1 MESGEMNTEI
11 LGVALQ
17 IVLLIVISYPLGK
30 YIAKVYKGEKTWS
43 DFMKP
48 VERLIYK
55 VAGVNPEEEMNW
67 KQFLK
72 ALLILNAFWFV
83 WGMVLLCTQQWLPLN
98 PDGNANQTPDLAFN
112 TCISFMVNCNLQ
124 HYTGESGLTYFTQL
138 FVIMLFQFI
147 TAATGMAAMA
157 GIMKGMAAKST
168 KTIGNFWKYL
178 VLSCTRILFPL
189 SLIVGFILITQGTP
203 MGFDGKMEITTM
215 EGNTQNV
222 SQGPTAAI
230 VPIKQLG
237 TNGGG
242 YFGCNSSHPLENPT
256 YLSNMTECWSILILP
271 MAMAFAFGFYI
282 KRKKLGYSI
291 YGVML
296 FAFLV
301 GVCINVYQ
309 EMNGNPRIDA
319 MGIAQDNGAMEG
331 KEVRLGAGAT
341 ALWSIVTT
349 VTSNGSVNGMHDST
363 MPISG
368 LMEMLNMQ
376 INTWF
381 GGVGV
386 GWMNYFTFIIIAVF
400 ISGLMV
406 GRTPEFLC
414 HKVEARE
421 MKVAS
426 IVALLHPFVILV
438 GTALAAYLYVHAPAF
453 VENEGG
459 WLNNPGFHGLS
470 EMLYEFT
477 SVAANNGSGFEG
489 LGDNTWFWN
498 YSCGIVLIL
507 SRFIPIV
514 GQVAIAGLLAS
525 KKYIPESAGTLKTD
539 TVTFSVMTFAVIF
552 IVAALSFFPVHALST
567 IAEHFSL

>member
-1 MESGEMNTEI
+1 MNTEI
-11 LGVALQ
+11 LGVIAQ
-17 IVLLIVISYPLGK
+17 IVLMVVLAYPIGK
-30 YIAKVYKGEKTWS
+30 YISKVFKGEKVWS
-43 DFMKP
+43 DFMTPIEK
-48 VERLIYK
+48 IMYK
-55 VAGVNPEEEMNW
+55 LGGVDPTEEMNW

-72 ALLILNAFWFV
+72 ALLVINLFWFF
-83 WGMVLLCTQQWLPLN
+83 WGMILLVSQGVLPLN
-98 PDGNANQTPDLAFN
+98 PDGNLGQSVHQAFN
-112 TCISFMVNCNLQ
+112 TCISFLVNCNLQ
-124 HYTGESGLTYFTQL
+124 HYSGESGLSYLTQL

-157 GIMKGMAAKST
+157 GIMKALAAKTT
-168 KTIGNFWKYL
+168 KTIGNFWYFL
-178 VLSCTRILFPL
+178 VRSCTRVLLPICLV
-189 SLIVGFILITQGTP
+189 IGFILIIEGTP
-203 MGFDGKMEITTM
+203 MGFDGKMEVTTI
-215 EGNTQNV
+215 EGQTQYV

-242 YFGCNSSHPLENPT
+242 YFGVNSSHPLENPT
-256 YLSNMTECWSILILP
+256 YLTNMIECWAILILP
-271 MAMAFAFGFYI
+271 MAMVFAFGFYL
-282 KRKKLGYSI
+282 KRKKLAYSI
-291 YGVML
+291 FGVML
-296 FAFLV
+296 FAYLA
-301 GVCINVYQ
+301 GVWINVSQ
-309 EMNGNPRIDA
+309 ETSGNPRIDA

-331 KEVRLGAGAT
+331 KEVRLGSAAT
-341 ALWSIVTT
+341 ALWSVTTT

-363 MPISG
+363 MPLSG
-368 LMEMLNMQ
+368 MIEMLNMQ

-406 GRTPEFLC
+406 GRTPEFLG
-414 HKVEARE
+414 KKIEARE
-421 MKVAS
+421 MKIAT

-438 GTALAAYLYVHAPAF
+438 GTSLAAYLYVHAPSF

-477 SVAANNGSGFEG
+477 SCAANNGSGFEG

-507 SRFIPIV
+507 SRYLPIV
-514 GQVAIAGLLAS
+514 GQVAIAGLLAN
-525 KKYIPESAGTLKTD
+525 KKYVPESAGTLKTD
-539 TVTFSVMTFAVIF
+539 TVTFGVMTFAVIF
-552 IVAALSFFPVHALST
+552 IVAALSFFPVQALST

>member
-1 MESGEMNTEI
+1 MNTEI
-11 LGVALQ
+11 LGVIAQ
-17 IVLLIVISYPLGK
+17 IVLMVVLAYPIGK
-30 YIAKVYKGEKTWS
+30 YISKVFKGEKVWS
-43 DFMKP
+43 DFMTPIEK
-48 VERLIYK
+48 IMYK
-55 VAGVNPEEEMNW
+55 LGGVDPTEEMNW

-72 ALLILNAFWFV
+72 ALLVINLFWFF
-83 WGMVLLCTQQWLPLN
+83 WGMILLVSQGVLPLN
-98 PDGNANQTPDLAFN
+98 PDGNLGQSVHQAFN
-112 TCISFMVNCNLQ
+112 TCISFLVNCNLQ
-124 HYTGESGLTYFTQL
+124 HYSGESGLSYLTQL

-157 GIMKGMAAKST
+157 GIMKALAAKTT
-168 KTIGNFWKYL
+168 KTIGNFWYFL
-178 VLSCTRILFPL
+178 VRSCTRVLLPICLV
-189 SLIVGFILITQGTP
+189 IGFILIIEGTP
-203 MGFDGKMEITTM
+203 MGFDGKMEVTTI
-215 EGNTQNV
+215 EGQTQYV

-242 YFGCNSSHPLENPT
+242 YFGVNSSHPLENPT
-256 YLSNMTECWSILILP
+256 YLTNMIECWAILILP
-271 MAMAFAFGFYI
+271 MAMVFAFGFYL
-282 KRKKLGYSI
+282 KRKKLAYSI
-291 YGVML
+291 FGVML
-296 FAFLV
+296 FAYLA
-301 GVCINVYQ
+301 GVWINVSQ
-309 EMNGNPRIDA
+309 ETGGNPRIDA

-331 KEVRLGAGAT
+331 KEVRLGSAAT
-341 ALWSIVTT
+341 ALWSVTTT

-363 MPISG
+363 MPLSG
-368 LMEMLNMQ
+368 MIEMLNMQ

-406 GRTPEFLC
+406 GRTPEFLG
-414 HKVEARE
+414 KKIEARE
-421 MKVAS
+421 MKIAT

-438 GTALAAYLYVHAPAF
+438 GTSLAAYLYVHAPSF

-477 SVAANNGSGFEG
+477 SCAANNGSGFEG

-507 SRFIPIV
+507 SRYLPIV
-514 GQVAIAGLLAS
+514 GQVAIAGLLAN
-525 KKYIPESAGTLKTD
+525 KKYVPESTGTLKTD
-539 TVTFSVMTFAVIF
+539 TVTFGVMTFAVIF
-552 IVAALSFFPVHALST
+552 IVAALSFFPVQALST

>member
-1 MESGEMNTEI
+1 MNTEI
-11 LGVALQ
+11 LGVIAQ

-30 YIAKVYKGEKTWS
+30 YIAKVYKEEKTWM

-48 VERLIYK
+48 MERWMFKLSGI
-55 VAGVNPEEEMNW
+55 NPKEEMNW
-67 KQFLK
+67 KQFLR
-72 ALLILNAFWFV
+72 ALLVVNLFWFI
-83 WGMVLLCTQQWLPLN
+83 WGMILLVTQGYLPLN
-98 PDGNANQTPDLAFN
+98 PDGNLGQTAHQAFN

-124 HYTGESGLTYFTQL
+124 HYSGESGLTYFTQL

-157 GIMKGMAAKST
+157 GIMKALSEKTT
-168 KTIGNFWKYL
+168 KTIGNFWNYL
-178 VLSCTRILFPL
+178 VLGSTRILFPMAL
-189 SLIVGFILITQGTP
+189 VVGILLITQGTP
-203 MGFDGKMEITTM
+203 MSFDGKVELTTL
-215 EGNTQNV
+215 EGATQQV
-222 SQGPTAAI
+222 SHGPTAAI

-242 YFGCNSSHPLENPT
+242 YFGVNSSHPLENPT
-256 YLSNMTECWSILILP
+256 YFSNMIECWSILIIP

-301 GVCINVYQ
+301 GVAINVSQ
-309 EMNGNPRIDA
+309 EMGGNPRIDEL
-319 MGIAQDNGAMEG
+319 GIAQENGAMEG
-331 KEVRLGAGAT
+331 KEVRIGSGAT
-341 ALWSIVTT
+341 GLWSIVTT

-363 MPISG
+363 MPVSG

-386 GWMNYFTFIIIAVF
+386 GWMNYFTFLIIAVF

-406 GRTPEFLC
+406 GRTPEFLGK
-414 HKVEARE
+414 KVEARE
-421 MKVAS
+421 MKIAS
-426 IVALLHPFVILV
+426 LVALLHPFIILV
-438 GTALAAYLYVHAPAF
+438 GTALAAYLFVHAPEF
-453 VENEGG
+453 VESEGG
-459 WLNNPGFHGLS
+459 WLNNPSFHGLS

-477 SVAANNGSGFEG
+477 SCAANNGSGFEG

-498 YSCGIVLIL
+498 FSCGIVLIL
-507 SRFIPIV
+507 GRFIPIV
-514 GQVAIAGLLAS
+514 GQVAIAGLLAQ
-525 KKYIPESAGTLKTD
+525 KKYVPESAGTLKTD
-539 TVTFSVMTFAVIF
+539 TVTFGVMTFAVIF
-552 IVAALSFFPVHALST
+552 IVAALSFFPAHALST